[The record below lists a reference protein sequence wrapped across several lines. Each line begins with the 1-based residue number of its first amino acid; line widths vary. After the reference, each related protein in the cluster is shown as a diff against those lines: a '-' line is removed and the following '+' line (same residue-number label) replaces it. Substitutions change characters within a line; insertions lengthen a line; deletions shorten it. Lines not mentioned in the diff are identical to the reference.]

1 MLLAIIVRNFS
12 YGEEKI
18 SFFGKEW
25 IQFFRLGTAW
35 GVHGSRGMADAGG
48 EYYSKRGVGTLLVL
62 LQEGSRD
69 TAGITPREE

>member
-35 GVHGSRGMADAGG
+35 GVHGSRGMADAEEGEGG
-48 EYYSKRGVGTLLVL
+48 APGT
-62 LQEGSRD
+62 GPGTTR
-69 TAGITPREE
+69 

>member
-48 EYYSKRGVGTLLVL
+48 GGGRAEHRAQGPA
-62 LQEGSRD
+62 RRAD
-69 TAGITPREE
+69 TAADGF

>member
-48 EYYSKRGVGTLLVL
+48 GVL
-62 LQEGSRD
+62 LQERSRD
-69 TAGITPREE
+69 TVGITPRGE

>member
-48 EYYSKRGVGTLLVL
+48 GEEHRARGRHDELTLLL
-62 LQEGSRD
+62 MAFE
-69 TAGITPREE
+69 I